1 VKERLNRVIKRRE
14 PFRPFAPMVLED
26 AANAWFGPF
35 APRLAPFMTTVAE
48 VLPEARPKLEAVT
61 HVDGTARL
69 QTVKRASMAGE
80 LLALVEKQTS
90 VPVLLNTSLN
100 GQGEPIVATEADAL
114 AFFLAH
120 PVDALLIDDVL
131 IRR

>member
-1 VKERLNRVIKRRE
+1 MLEEAAKD
-14 PFRPFAPMVLED
+14 FFA
-26 AANAWFGPF
+26 PF
-35 APRLAPFMTTVAE
+35 APRLAPFMTTVAD
-48 VLPEARPKLEAVT
+48 VLPAARPKLEAVT

-69 QTVKRASMAGE
+69 QTVNRESQVGA
-80 LLALVEKQTS
+80 LLARVDKDTG

-131 IRR
+131 IRRPLRLPL

>member
-1 VKERLNRVIKRRE
+1 
-14 PFRPFAPMVLED
+14 
-26 AANAWFGPF
+26 
-35 APRLAPFMTTVAE
+35 MTTVAD
-48 VLPEARPKLEAVT
+48 VLPGARAKLEAVT

-69 QTVKRASMAGE
+69 QTVGRESVVGA
-80 LLALVEKQTS
+80 LLARVEAETS

-100 GQGEPIVATEADAL
+100 GQGEPIVATEADAF

>member
-1 VKERLNRVIKRRE
+1 
-14 PFRPFAPMVLED
+14 
-26 AANAWFGPF
+26 
-35 APRLAPFMTTVAE
+35 MTTVAD
-48 VLPEARPKLEAVT
+48 VLPQARAKLEAVT

-69 QTVKRASMAGE
+69 QTVEPTSQCGA
-80 LLALVEKQTS
+80 LLSRVEKETG

-120 PVDALLIDDVL
+120 PVDALLIDNVL
-131 IRR
+131 IHR